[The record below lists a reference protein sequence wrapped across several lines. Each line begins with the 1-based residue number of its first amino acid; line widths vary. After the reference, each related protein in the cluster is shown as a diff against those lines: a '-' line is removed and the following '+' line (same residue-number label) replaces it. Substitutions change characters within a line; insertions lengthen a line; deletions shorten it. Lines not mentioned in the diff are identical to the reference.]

1 MFDVGVM
8 LLFGFIG
15 YFMRKFDYSYVAFL
29 IGFIL
34 APEWERALQQVV
46 IISQYDT
53 YMFLQR
59 PVAVGLMALTL
70 FVVVRTFRNS
80 ILAGRKKRLEAAVA
94 AAGQHKAD

>member
-8 LLFGFIG
+8 LAFGFIG

-46 IISQYDT
+46 IISEYDT
-53 YMFLQR
+53 FMFFQR
-59 PVAVGLMALTL
+59 PVAMGLMVLTI
-70 FVVVRTFRNS
+70 FVIVRTFWNS
-80 ILAGRKKRLEAAVA
+80 IHAGRKKRVEAAAA
-94 AAGQHKAD
+94 AAGQHKSD

>member
-8 LLFGFIG
+8 LAFGFVG
-15 YFMRKFDYSYVAFL
+15 YFMRKFDYSYVAFI

-53 YMFLQR
+53 YMFFQR
-59 PVAVGLMALTL
+59 PVAMILMALTV
-70 FVVVRTFRNS
+70 FVVVRTFWSS
-80 ILAGRKKRLEAAVA
+80 IQAGRKKRAA
-94 AAGQHKAD
+94 AAGQHSSD

>member
-8 LLFGFIG
+8 LAFGFIG

-46 IISQYDT
+46 IISEFDT
-53 YMFLQR
+53 YMFFQR
-59 PVAVGLMALTL
+59 PVAMLLMALTF
-70 FVVVRTFRNS
+70 FVIARTFWVGISAN
-80 ILAGRKKRLEAAVA
+80 RKKKLEQESASEQAKN
-94 AAGQHKAD
+94 G